1 VGSSDTTPCACDS
14 PHGSA
19 GARGSCQLARRCLTG
34 SRTRRWVHT
43 QTRWSLVGAMP
54 IHGRQVRWRHPLGG
68 RTHRAPPPGP
78 RPSPQPRRGAMWSS
92 APFSWLDKSRKP
104 LSRCDQKISAY
115 ADWTSVGARAA
126 RGPRPPPPPVA
137 PWHECSCAQPCATCH
152 GNARRNAVAGALAKW
167 AKGLRPPSTRT
178 PMNNT
183 PHEYGATRQAPWPR
197 GSDAQNP
204 APLLSTQG
212 VDLPRTRSPVGA
224 LPIGTSLAPAETR
237 VGARWATAGARVPD
251 SCRWHQHRHGLAHP
265 LVVVVV
271 PGHLQGHIVDC
282 ECARDCGCARGQG
295 CGWRACTAGRTGAWA
310 ASGTPPPSRSPANG
324 VSTDQFF
331 KPAKC

>member
-1 VGSSDTTPCACDS
+1 MGGRCGGGTPWAGAPTEPRRPGPGPAPSPGGAQCGRAHPFRGWTRVGSPCRAATRR
-14 PHGSA
+14 SA
-19 GARGSCQLARRCLTG
+19 RTRTGHQLARVPR
-34 SRTRRWVHT
+34 V
-43 QTRWSLVGAMP
+43 
-54 IHGRQVRWRHPLGG
+54 
-68 RTHRAPPPGP
+68 AP
-78 RPSPQPRRGAMWSS
+78 A
-92 APFSWLDKSRKP
+92 
-104 LSRCDQKISAY
+104 
-115 ADWTSVGARAA
+115 
-126 RGPRPPPPPVA
+126 PPPPVA

-310 ASGTPPPSRSPANG
+310 ASGTPPPPPPPPPRPGPRPPLLNLPRARPGENSLKSVLYPFHT
-324 VSTDQFF
+324 VSLLV
-331 KPAKC
+331 C